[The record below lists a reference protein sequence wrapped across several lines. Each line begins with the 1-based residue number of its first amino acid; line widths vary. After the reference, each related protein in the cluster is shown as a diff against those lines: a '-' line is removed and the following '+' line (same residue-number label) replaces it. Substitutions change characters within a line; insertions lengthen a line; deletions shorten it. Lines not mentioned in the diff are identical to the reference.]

1 MKFKDSGKTELKIL
15 IIFIVISAIL
25 AVSILAVGY
34 FQENRFEK
42 IVRKNAIEKYE
53 LLLTDSINNV
63 LNKLSEEAILYAKKE
78 KCSKIPTKKTS
89 GFKPDYILIYN
100 LSSFS
105 CGISQT
111 GKQIHNNII
120 GFIPKKDV
128 SGIFKN
134 KNKLYFYSSHTTH
147 NTTIVVLKNFL
158 SALPLSKIGKIK
170 LQKPTAHYKIKK
182 INNIKMGVYSKGK
195 NEYLV
200 LFDIFNKPAATVS
213 IIPDISAVFEAHY
226 KTILHILIFT
236 LIAVLIS
243 GLLSY
248 YIIKNTV
255 LDDINSMIESI
266 KNIRLDF
273 TYSPPAFKNA
283 QFQALALTLEWLIKR
298 IKESEYLFN
307 KITDFIPVGIIVYKN
322 TPIFANRYARE
333 FFGQDIVGIPLADF
347 VKEKHRKML
356 LNIKSKRI
364 EGDDFNATYTIG
376 LKTPQD
382 KIIRISSS
390 TIKYKGGFA
399 GLMVFMDVTKNERAR
414 TLYKMLNAV
423 NDVIVRAAN
432 EKELLKDVCLGLSSI
447 EEINYIWVSEKET
460 GKSIFSFG
468 NPNTKEQPSFNLLNE
483 TADKAIIKNSS
494 DTSTVVIPISVNR
507 KLTYILG
514 IQSNVENFFDY
525 HNKSI
530 VSQIKINIGLAIER
544 IRIHKERTYMLFYD
558 PLTNLKNFNSLKNDI
573 NSISSCTLIYMNIR
587 DFSVI
592 NQIYG
597 FEFSDR
603 ILKNIGVV
611 LRKNTK
617 STDNVY
623 RLHGD
628 KFAVLIKSGLSKQ
641 NIEQLISRLKT
652 ILLSFEI
659 DKRKI
664 PIHTDIGVTL
674 FPDLINSKE
683 KIIESVEVALTKSK
697 NTKEVCFYSDDLQK
711 DIQENFN
718 LETYMR
724 TAIEKRLFFFYYQP
738 ILNLKLNRIDKAEA
752 LIRLK
757 DENDN
762 MLNPEKFISTA
773 EKVNIISDLSKIVI
787 EKVFSQIREI
797 QGIDISINLS
807 SKDIENR
814 EILSLIENSI
824 EKSGLKLRKI
834 SIELTER
841 DVMHN
846 FQKTK
851 RFIEKLRELNI
862 EIEIDDFGIGYS
874 SFDRIV
880 DLDFDVLKID
890 KSLVDKIGLNKKA
903 EEIVVYIIKLA
914 HSLKAKA
921 LAEGIEKKNQLDFL
935 RKNDCDYIQ
944 GYFIS
949 KPLPFDEFKRFIDN
963 TKNGFFSK

>member
-15 IIFIVISAIL
+15 IIFIAISALL
-25 AVSILAVGY
+25 AISILTIGY

-42 IVRKNAIEKYE
+42 IVRKNAVERYE
-53 LLLTDSINNV
+53 LLLTDSMNNV
-63 LNKLSEEAILYAKKE
+63 LNKLTEVSILYAQGA
-78 KCSKIPTKKTS
+78 KCSEISIKRT
-89 GFKPDYILIYN
+89 GGLKPDYILIYN

-111 GKQIHNNII
+111 GKPIHNNII
-120 GFIPKKDV
+120 DFIPKKDV
-128 SGIFKN
+128 SGIFKS
-134 KNKLYFYSSHTTH
+134 KNRLYLYSSHTTH
-147 NTTIVVLKNFL
+147 NTTIVVLKKFL
-158 SALPLSKIGKIK
+158 SALPLSNIGKIK
-170 LQKPTAHYKIKK
+170 LQRPTAHYKIKK
-182 INNIKMGVYSKGK
+182 INNIKIGVYNKGK
-195 NEYLV
+195 NEYVV

-213 IIPDISAVFEAHY
+213 ITPDISAVFEAHY

-236 LIAVLIS
+236 LIAILIS

-273 TYSPPAFKNA
+273 TYSAPAFKNA
-283 QFQALALTLEWLIKR
+283 QFRALALTLEWLIKR

-307 KITDFIPVGIIVYKN
+307 KITDFIPIGIIVYKN
-322 TPIFANRYARE
+322 VPIFANRYAKE
-333 FFGQDIVGIPLADF
+333 FFGKDIVGMPLADF

-356 LNIKSKRI
+356 LNIKNRRI
-364 EGDDFNATYTIG
+364 EGDDFNATYTVG
-376 LKTPQD
+376 LKMPPD

-399 GLMVFMDVTKNERAR
+399 GLMVFMDVTKSERVQ
-414 TLYKMLNAV
+414 TLYKMLNTV
-423 NDVIVRAAN
+423 NDVIIRAAS
-432 EKELLKDVCLGLSSI
+432 EKELLRDVCLGLSSI
-447 EEINYIWVSEKET
+447 EAINYIQVSEKGADKT
-460 GKSIFSFG
+460 IFSFG
-468 NPNTKEQPSFNLLNE
+468 NPKNKEQENPDSFNEIN
-483 TADKAIIKNSS
+483 DKVIIKNSS
-494 DTSTVVIPISVNR
+494 GTSTVFIPILVN
-507 KLTYILG
+507 KKIAYILG
-514 IQSNVENFFDY
+514 IQSSVENFFDY

-544 IRIHKERTYMLFYD
+544 MRIYKERTHMLFYD

-573 NSISSCTLIYMNIR
+573 KNVSSCTLIYMNIR
-587 DFSVI
+587 DFSVM

-597 FEFSDR
+597 FDFSDK
-603 ILKNIGVV
+603 ILKNIGTI

-628 KFAVLIKSGLSKQ
+628 KFAVLIKNGLSKQ
-641 NIEQLISRLKT
+641 NIEQLILRLKT
-652 ILLSFEI
+652 ILLSFEF
-659 DKRKI
+659 DARKI
-664 PIHTDIGVTL
+664 PIHTDIGVTI

-697 NTKEVCFYSDDLQK
+697 NTKEVCFYSDEMQK
-711 DIQENFN
+711 NIQENFN
-718 LETYMR
+718 LEAFMR
-724 TAIEKRLFFFYYQP
+724 TAIEKRLFFFHYQP
-738 ILNLKLNRIDKAEA
+738 ILNLKSNRIDKAEA

-757 DENDN
+757 DKNGS

-787 EKVFSQIREI
+787 EKVFNQIREV

-824 EKSGLKLRKI
+824 EKNSLKLRKI

-846 FQKTK
+846 FQETK
-851 RFIEKLRELNI
+851 RFIEKLRELDI

-903 EEIVVYIIKLA
+903 EQIIVYIIKLA
-914 HSLKAKA
+914 HSLNAKA
-921 LAEGIEKKNQLDFL
+921 LAEGIEKKNQFDFL
-935 RKNDCDYIQ
+935 KENGCDYIQ

-949 KPLPFDEFKRFIDN
+949 KPLPFDEFKRFLDN
-963 TKNGFFSK
+963 TKNGFFK